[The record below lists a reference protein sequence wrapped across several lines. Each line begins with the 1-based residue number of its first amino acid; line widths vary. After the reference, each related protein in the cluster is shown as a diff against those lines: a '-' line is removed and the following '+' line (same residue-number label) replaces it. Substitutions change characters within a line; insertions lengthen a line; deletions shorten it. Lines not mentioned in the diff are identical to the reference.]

1 VSSSKDKS
9 AGATFQT
16 ATRYRRGSLPSATG
30 KVIPTYKVYANPL
43 EVAHLSVPQLSGG
56 EGLWKTLATTRES
69 IPEGGRLRQTEI
81 SQIMWATAG
90 FTYGGQRTRATPIAM
105 AGLEAYVIAR
115 ELEDSFPGVYHYDP
129 REHALEYLD
138 QRDPS
143 LDLQDV
149 LLDDVEIE
157 ACAAVIALTGVPARV
172 NDRAKARGYRYLY
185 LEAGAAAQCAMLAAV
200 ALELVATVHGEF
212 YDDELARLLQIDG
225 TSEIPL
231 CLVTLGT

>member
-1 VSSSKDKS
+1 VSSKDKS
-9 AGATFQT
+9 AGATFQ
-16 ATRYRRGSLPSATG
+16 ALTRYRRGSLPSVTG
-30 KVIPTYKVYANPL
+30 KAIPTYKVYANPL
-43 EVAHLSVPQLSGG
+43 EVAHLSVPQLAGG

-69 IPEGGRLRQTEI
+69 IPEGGRIRQADI

-90 FTYGGQRTRATPIAM
+90 FTYGGQRTRATPITM

-115 ELEDSFPGVYHYDP
+115 ELEDIFAGLYHYDP

-138 QRDPS
+138 RREPGFA
-143 LDLQDV
+143 LQDV
-149 LLDDVEIE
+149 LLDDVEVE

-172 NDRAKARGYRYLY
+172 EDKAKSRGYRYLY

-200 ALELVATVHGEF
+200 ALGLVATVHGEF
-212 YDDELARLLQIDG
+212 YDDDFARLLQIDG
-225 TSEIPL
+225 STETPL